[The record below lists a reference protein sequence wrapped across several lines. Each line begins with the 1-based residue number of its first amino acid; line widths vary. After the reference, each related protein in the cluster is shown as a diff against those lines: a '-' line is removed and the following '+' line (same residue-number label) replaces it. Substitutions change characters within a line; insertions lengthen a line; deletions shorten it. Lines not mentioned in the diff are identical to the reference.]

1 MKIELKKNPTFCLT
15 CENNDGFNYKLMQEE
30 FGFMNNGLG
39 PEFVNPIITQN
50 GEKIPKNKSGASGF
64 IRMIERGL
72 MKQIPGEPFI
82 PFILLEDD
90 VSMNDEPYKEND
102 IIYAPDNTDILYI
115 GISGF
120 SFHVDTCVF
129 ISYYKS
135 VDDYPNIMRIRNMLS
150 SHGIIIC
157 SALGAAA
164 LQRTMMET
172 WFSEKDWDIPMAYIQ
187 SYYNIYALRKPF
199 VYQKY
204 EKGGKQSDT
213 EIILRGEGN
222 TLPIEYINCDL
233 ATIFVPD
240 KRLI

>member
-1 MKIELKKNPTFCLT
+1 MKIEINKIPTFCLT
-15 CENNDGFNYKLMQEE
+15 CENNDGFRYKLMQQE

-50 GEKIPKNKSGASGF
+50 GEKVPKNKSGASGF

-72 MKQIPGEPFI
+72 MKQIPGTPFI
-82 PFILLEDD
+82 PFTILEDD
-90 VSMNDEPYKEND
+90 VSLNDESCIDN
-102 IIYAPDNTDILYI
+102 IIYVPDNTDILYI

-120 SFHVDTCVF
+120 SIHVDTCVF

-135 VDDYPNIMRIRNMLS
+135 VDSYPNIIRIKNMLS
-150 SHGIIIC
+150 SHGIMIC

-164 LQRTMMET
+164 LQRTMMEV
-172 WFSEKDWDIPMAYIQ
+172 WFLDKDWDIPMAYIQ
-187 SYYNIYALRKPF
+187 PYYNVYAMRKPL

-204 EKGGKQSDT
+204 EKGGEQSST

-233 ATIFVPD
+233 ATISVPD
-240 KRLI
+240 KCLV